1 MAANR
6 ILWALSK
13 KTAVPHAGS
22 TRNSSKASDGSGSG
36 LSGLSGNDREK
47 DSEDLGPSQTVGRGA
62 GNCASSL
69 SYLCPVHDRPTV
81 AGGLP
86 DLEVGEP
93 VSGDGHIDPHV
104 TARGKG
110 RGKASCG
117 SSASCDAY
125 ATT

>member
-13 KTAVPHAGS
+13 KTAVPPAGS
-22 TRNSSKASDGSGSG
+22 TRNPSKASDGSG
-36 LSGLSGNDREK
+36 SGLSGNDREK

-69 SYLCPVHDRPTV
+69 SYLCPVHDRPIV

-86 DLEVGEP
+86 DLEVGGP
-93 VSGDGHIDPHV
+93 VAVEGLDARCTPCSEGAGHQCCAAIF
-104 TARGKG
+104 
-110 RGKASCG
+110 
-117 SSASCDAY
+117 
-125 ATT
+125 